1 MKVVVPHPR
10 SISSFAYDDK
20 AHRLSAY
27 YISGKIIE
35 CHDVPASV
43 VYVLR
48 KTPTP
53 ERFFE
58 ANILVEFPCDIV
70 TEKPGPGRTH

>member
-1 MKVVVPHPR
+1 VKVVVARPR

-20 AHRLSAY
+20 ALVLSAY
-27 YISGKIIE
+27 YLSGKIIE

-43 VYVLR
+43 VYILR

-58 ANILVEFPCDIV
+58 ANVLVEFPCEIV
-70 TEKPGPGRTH
+70 TEKSAAGRMH